1 MNHRNWSQ
9 YLLLALAALCALL
22 TGLPAADAS
31 VRLYENTTVFIQL
44 FAVLA
49 VALSW
54 AYLAR
59 SRRRWWNYALALG
72 LYLLPVLT
80 LCKALSDAVAC
91 YTYYVPG

>member
-22 TGLPAADAS
+22 TGLPAADAP

-49 VALSW
+49 VVLSW

-59 SRRRWWNYALALG
+59 SRRRRWNYALA

>member
-22 TGLPAADAS
+22 TGLPAADAP
-31 VRLYENTTVFIQL
+31 VRLYENTTMFIQL

-49 VALSW
+49 VVLSW

-72 LYLLPVLT
+72 LPVLI

>member
-22 TGLPAADAS
+22 TGLPAADAP

-49 VALSW
+49 VVLSW

-59 SRRRWWNYALALG
+59 SRRRWNYALA

-91 YTYYVPG
+91 YTCYVPG

>member
-22 TGLPAADAS
+22 TGLPAADAP

-49 VALSW
+49 VVLSW
-54 AYLAR
+54 A
-59 SRRRWWNYALALG
+59 ALALG

-80 LCKALSDAVAC
+80 LCKAQSDAVAC

>member
-22 TGLPAADAS
+22 TGLPAADAP
-31 VRLYENTTVFIQL
+31 VRLYENTTMFIQL

-49 VALSW
+49 VVLSW

-72 LYLLPVLT
+72 LYLLPVLI